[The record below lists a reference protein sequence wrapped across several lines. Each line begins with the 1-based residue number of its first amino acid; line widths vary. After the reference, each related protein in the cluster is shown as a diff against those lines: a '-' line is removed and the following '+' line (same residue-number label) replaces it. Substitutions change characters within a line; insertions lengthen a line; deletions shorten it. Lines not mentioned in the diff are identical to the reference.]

1 MTLPVFN
8 ESHRYFFHFIISKE
22 DEVAFKAYVEV
33 FPINYWRRAINIY
46 QDKSTSLYKITDGLN
61 CHEIFKHEF
70 LKE

>member
-1 MTLPVFN
+1 M
-8 ESHRYFFHFIISKE
+8 
-22 DEVAFKAYVEV
+22 AFKAYVEV